1 MGGSVHSRILVLG
14 IEGAGKTAVLN
25 KIQFPNQTIA
35 CSPTE
40 SYDIRDVKLK
50 GVKFNV
56 WDVSGKASTRS
67 LWPSYYKEGGIDAVI
82 WVVDS
87 AAQDSLEESRK
98 ALETAMRAPELNG
111 KILYVL
117 ANKQDVEGA
126 ADVEAVKAALKLKQY
141 QDKRELE
148 CVPVSA
154 ITGTGLKE
162 AMEDLAKRMK
172 VHLKNAGKNPE
183 EKKT

>member
-1 MGGSVHSRILVLG
+1 MGNSLHSRILVLG
-14 IEGAGKTAVLN
+14 IENAGKTAVLN
-25 KIQFPNQTIA
+25 KIEHPNQNIA
-35 CSPTE
+35 CEPTE
-40 SYDIRDVKLK
+40 SYDVRDVKLK

-87 AAQDSLEESRK
+87 ACSEEALEESRK
-98 ALETAMRAPELNG
+98 ALETAMRAPELQG

-117 ANKQDVEGA
+117 ANKQDMDGA
-126 ADVEAVKAALKLKQY
+126 RKEEEISEALKLKQY
-141 QDKRELE
+141 DKKRELTVAE
-148 CVPVSA
+148 VSA
-154 ITGTGLKE
+154 TTGDGIKE

-172 VHLKNAGKNPE
+172 VHLKNAAKE
-183 EKKT
+183 EKNT